1 MLALALLLAPASLGE
16 KVEIWL
22 KETPVLRR
30 AHWGALAVRAKDG
43 EVLFSRNAD
52 QLFTPASNTKLF
64 STALALHRLGAFHR
78 FTTRVVLDPNGD
90 LRIIG
95 GGDVTMS
102 ARPIPYVRQ
111 APPADPLGPLDE
123 LAARVVAAGVRH
135 IPGNVIGDDSTYV
148 WEPYPEGWTLDDA
161 LWEYGAPVS
170 ALAIHDNFFS
180 VHLAPGTPPRI
191 KVSPPLP
198 YFTFDLRAKQVCC
211 GPNKITLRR
220 EPGSRHVE
228 AGGTFS
234 RADLLEIAVEDPAH
248 YAAFALREALLA
260 RGVRVDGE
268 PVARHRF
275 PGQPADSGTT
285 GREVARRESPPMIE
299 MLKTINKVSQN
310 LQAEVMLREVARR
323 RGAEP
328 SLAGGLDELKKF
340 LGETGIP
347 PDAFHFE
354 DGSGLSRKTLVAPS
368 AVVTLLRYM
377 DRPEWRDLMPIGG
390 EDGSLRYRYR
400 DLREGKVLAKTG
412 TISHV
417 SALSGYAQ
425 DRRGDWIVFSVI
437 VNHANGPSGVARGFI
452 DRIVTGLIE

>member
-1 MLALALLLAPASLGE
+1 MLALALLLASASVNE
-16 KVEIWL
+16 KVENWL
-22 KETPVLRR
+22 KENPVSRR

-43 EVLFSRNAD
+43 EVVYSRNAD

-64 STALALHRLGAFHR
+64 STALALSRLGAAHR

-95 GGDVTMS
+95 GGDMTMS

-111 APPADPLGPLDE
+111 APHADPLGPLDA
-123 LAARVVAAGVRH
+123 LAGQVVAAGVRH
-135 IPGNVIGDDSTYV
+135 VTGNVVGDDSVYL

-170 ALAIHDNFFS
+170 ALALHDNYFAI
-180 VHLAPGTPPRI
+180 HLAPGTPARI
-191 KVSPPLP
+191 RLSPPSP
-198 YFTFDLRAKQVCC
+198 YFTFDLRPKHVCC
-211 GPNKITLRR
+211 GPNKLTLRR

-228 AGGTFS
+228 IGGTYS
-234 RADLLEIAVEDPAH
+234 RADLVEIAVEDPAH

-260 RGVRVDGE
+260 RGVRIDGE
-268 PVARHRF
+268 AVARHRF
-275 PGQPADSGTT
+275 PGQAADTGDA

-299 MLKTINKVSQN
+299 TLKTINKVSQN

-347 PDAFHFE
+347 SDAYHFE

-368 AVVTLLRYM
+368 AAVSLLRFM

-390 EDGSLRYRYR
+390 EDGTLSYRYR
-400 DLREGKVLAKTG
+400 DVKEGKVLAKTG

-417 SALSGYAQ
+417 GALSGYAR

-437 VNHANGPSGVARGFI
+437 VNHANGNSGMARGLI
-452 DRIVTGLIE
+452 DKIVTGLIE